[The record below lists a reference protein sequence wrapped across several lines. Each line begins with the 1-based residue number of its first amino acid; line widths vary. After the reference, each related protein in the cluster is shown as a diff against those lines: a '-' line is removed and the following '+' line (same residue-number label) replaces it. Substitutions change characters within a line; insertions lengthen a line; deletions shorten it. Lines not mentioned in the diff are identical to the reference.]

1 VLIAVMITWMAR
13 GLLLALEAVLALPL
27 LYLAV
32 LSVAALAGARRRAA
46 ELPTAELPTA
56 ETPRIALLVPAH
68 DEAAV
73 IAALLASVGALEY
86 PVARRDVYVIADNCT
101 DATAQLAREAGVPGV
116 RVCERHDLDLRGK
129 GYALRWQL
137 QALEEAGERYD
148 GYLVVDADSRLSPN
162 FLRAMAA
169 GLARGAD
176 AQQGQYRVQNDAASW
191 VAGLRAIAFALFN
204 HVRPLG
210 REALGLS
217 VGLKGNGMCL
227 SRRVIERQGW
237 DSYSLAEDAEH
248 HLALVAAGVRVR
260 YVPRAVVTSAMPT
273 DLRQASSQQ
282 QRWER
287 GRLVLARAYAAP
299 LLRGAWRM
307 RDLAHL
313 DAIAEVCLPPLS
325 VLAGALALVLGLA
338 LVLRWAPGIAIAAG
352 LVGLLALHGLAGVS
366 LARLTPRAYLALA
379 YAPLYALWK
388 IGVYLRAA
396 VQRGATIWVRT
407 PRVAAAPA
415 DPAPHLTER

>member
-1 VLIAVMITWMAR
+1 MITWMLR
-13 GLLLALEAVLALPL
+13 GMLLALEAVLALPL

-32 LSVAALAGARRRAA
+32 LSVAALAGARRRAPG
-46 ELPTAELPTA
+46 LPTAEA
-56 ETPRIALLVPAH
+56 PRIALLVPAH

-73 IAALLASVGALEY
+73 ITALLASVAALDY
-86 PVARRDVYVIADNCT
+86 PAARRDVYVIADNCT
-101 DATAQLAREAGVPGV
+101 DETARLAHEPGVPGV
-116 RVCERHDLDLRGK
+116 RVCERHDQARQGK

-137 QALEEAGERYD
+137 QVLEQAGERYD
-148 GYLVVDADSRLSPN
+148 GYLIVDADSQLSRN
-162 FLRAMAA
+162 FLHAMAA

-176 AQQGQYRVQNDAASW
+176 AQQGRYRVQNDAASW

-210 REALGLS
+210 RETLGLS

-237 DSYSLAEDAEH
+237 ASYSLAEDAEH

-260 YVPRAVVTSAMPT
+260 YVPQATVTSAMPT

-287 GRLVLARAYAAP
+287 GRLVLARAYAMP
-299 LLRGAWRM
+299 LLRGAWRK
-307 RDLAHL
+307 RDLAQL

-325 VLAGALALVLGLA
+325 VLAGALVLVLALA
-338 LVLRWAPGIAIAAG
+338 LALRWGPGLVIAAG
-352 LVGLLALHGLAGVS
+352 LVGLLALHGLAGVA
-366 LARLTPRAYLALA
+366 LARLTPRAYLSLA
-379 YAPLYALWK
+379 YAPVYILWK

-396 VQRGATIWVRT
+396 VQRGAAVWVRT
-407 PRVAAAPA
+407 PRVAAAAA
-415 DPAPHLTER
+415 DPAPRPTER